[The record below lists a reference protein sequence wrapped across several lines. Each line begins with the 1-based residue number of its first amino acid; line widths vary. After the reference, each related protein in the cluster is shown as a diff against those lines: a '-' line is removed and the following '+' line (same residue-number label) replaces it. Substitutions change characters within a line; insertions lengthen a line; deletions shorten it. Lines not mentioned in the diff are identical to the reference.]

1 MNHAVRPSA
10 PEPRTTR
17 AADGMERRA
26 FTVAEVEAMVAAGIV
41 GADER
46 FELIGGEMV
55 PMSPKGARHEMV
67 KIELNRWF
75 QVMAPKDVSV
85 AQETTLRLDTLNF
98 IEPDFCV
105 FDRAL
110 DLKKLDGSRVLLAV
124 EVAAS
129 SLAYDLG
136 RKIGLYAA
144 FGVPEVW
151 VVDAATLVTRIHR
164 RLGAEGYADVHDHGP
179 AERLVPVRVPG
190 IAVTLAELGLTPAR
204 DPE

>member
-1 MNHAVRPSA
+1 
-10 PEPRTTR
+10 
-17 AADGMERRA
+17 MERRA
-26 FTVAEVEAMVAAGIV
+26 FTVEEVEAMVAAGIV
-41 GADER
+41 GEDER

-85 AQETTLRLDTLNF
+85 APETTLRLDRLNF

-110 DLKKLDGSRVLLAV
+110 DLTKLDGSRVRLAV

-164 RLGAEGYADVHDHGP
+164 RLGAEGYADVRDLGP
-179 AERLVPVRVPG
+179 AERLVPVRAPAL
-190 IAVTLAELGLTPAR
+190 AVTLAELGLTPAR
-204 DPE
+204 DPAPDPE